1 MQKQIPI
8 KCDLLIGIA
17 KTNAPSLLPS
27 LRSSLQK
34 LTEIRLRNIMFA
46 SCTPFFNR
54 REIA

>member
-17 KTNAPSLLPS
+17 KINAPSLLPS

>member
-1 MQKQIPI
+1 V
-8 KCDLLIGIA
+8 IGIA
-17 KTNAPSLLPS
+17 KINAPSLLPSLLPPSLLPS
-27 LRSSLQK
+27 LRSSLQQ